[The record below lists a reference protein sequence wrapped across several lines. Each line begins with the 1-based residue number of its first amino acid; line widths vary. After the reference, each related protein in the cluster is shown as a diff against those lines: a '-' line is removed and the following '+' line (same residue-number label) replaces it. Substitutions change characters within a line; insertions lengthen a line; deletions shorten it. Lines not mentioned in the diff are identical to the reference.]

1 MTPKKNQKKPAQELT
16 NQEVMER
23 ILPKKVVEKL
33 KKAAQE
39 TPKKTGKSK
48 AN

>member
-23 ILPKKVVEKL
+23 VFPKDIVKKL
-33 KKAAQE
+33 KKTAQE
-39 TPKKTGKSK
+39 PPKKSGKS
-48 AN
+48 ANT